1 MLLKSQ
7 LRLGEIMSE
16 FDTKSYLEKLDA
28 WWRAANYISAAQMY
42 LKDNPLLRRELVEND
57 LKVHPIGHWG
67 TVPGQNFIY
76 AHLNRAINKYDLD
89 MFYIEGPG
97 HGGQVMVSNSY
108 LDGSYTE
115 LNPNIEQ
122 TEDGFKQ
129 LCKIFSFPGGIAS
142 HAAPETPGSI
152 HEGGELGYA
161 LSHATGAILDNPD
174 VIAATV
180 IGDGEGETGPLMAG
194 WLSNTFINPVND
206 GAVLPIFYLNGGKI
220 HNPTIFERKTDEELS
235 QFFEGLGWKP
245 IFADVVELSED
256 HAAAHALFAEKLD
269 QAIQEIKTIQSEARQ
284 KPAEEAIQAK
294 FPVLVARI
302 PKGWTGPKAWEGTP
316 IEGGFRAHQVPIP
329 VDAHHMEHV
338 DSLLSWLQSYR
349 PEELFDENG
358 KIVDEIAAI
367 SPKGDRRMSMNPIT
381 NAGIVKAM
389 DTADW
394 KKFALDINVPGQIMA
409 QDMIEFGKYAAD
421 LVDANP
427 DNFRIFGPDET
438 KSNRLQEVFT
448 RTSRQWLGRRKP
460 DYDEAL
466 SPAGR
471 VIDSQLSEH
480 QAEGFLEGY
489 VLTGR
494 HGFFASYESFLR
506 VVDSMVT
513 QHFKWLR
520 KSKTHTTWR
529 KNYPALNLIA
539 ASTVFQQD
547 HNGYTHQDPG
557 ILTHLAEKTPEYIRE
572 YLPADTNSLLAVMDK
587 AFKAEDKINLIVTSK
602 HPRPQFYSI
611 AEAEEL
617 VAEGYKVID
626 WASNVSLNQEP
637 DVVFAAAGTEPN
649 LEALAAI
656 SILHKAFPELK
667 VRFVNVLD
675 ILKLRHPSQD
685 ARGLSDE
692 EFNKVFTTDKPVIFA
707 FHGYEDMIRD
717 IFFSRHNHNL
727 HTHGYRENGDITT
740 PFDMRVMSE
749 LDRFHLAQDAALAS
763 LGNKAQVFSD
773 EMNQM
778 VAYHKDYIREHGDDI
793 PEVQNW
799 KWENIK

>member
-1 MLLKSQ
+1 
-7 LRLGEIMSE
+7 MSE

-448 RTSRQWLGRRKP
+448 RTSRQWLCRRKP

-667 VRFVNVLD
+667 IRFVNVLD

-763 LGNKAQVFSD
+763 LGNKAQAFSD

>member
-1 MLLKSQ
+1 
-7 LRLGEIMSE
+7 MSE

-294 FPVLVARI
+294 FPILVARI

-667 VRFVNVLD
+667 IRFVNVLD

-763 LGNKAQVFSD
+763 LGNKAQAFSD

>member
-1 MLLKSQ
+1 M
-7 LRLGEIMSE
+7 MSE

-129 LCKIFSFPGGIAS
+129 LCKIFSFPCGIAS

-667 VRFVNVLD
+667 IRFVNVLD

-763 LGNKAQVFSD
+763 LGNKAQAFSD

>member
-1 MLLKSQ
+1 
-7 LRLGEIMSE
+7 MSE

-129 LCKIFSFPGGIAS
+129 LCKIFSFPCGIAS

-611 AEAEEL
+611 AEGEEL

-667 VRFVNVLD
+667 IRFVNVLD

-763 LGNKAQVFSD
+763 LGNKAQAFSD

>member
-1 MLLKSQ
+1 
-7 LRLGEIMSE
+7 MSE

-129 LCKIFSFPGGIAS
+129 LCKIFSFPCGIAS

-302 PKGWTGPKAWEGTP
+302 PKGWTGPKAWEGIP

-667 VRFVNVLD
+667 IRFVNVLD

-763 LGNKAQVFSD
+763 LGNKAQAFSD

>member
-1 MLLKSQ
+1 
-7 LRLGEIMSE
+7 MSE

-602 HPRPQFYSI
+602 HPRLQFYSI

-667 VRFVNVLD
+667 IRFVNVLD

-763 LGNKAQVFSD
+763 LGNKAQAFSD

>member
-1 MLLKSQ
+1 
-7 LRLGEIMSE
+7 MSE

-129 LCKIFSFPGGIAS
+129 LCKIFSFPCGIAS

-294 FPVLVARI
+294 FPVLAARI

-667 VRFVNVLD
+667 IRFVNVLD

-763 LGNKAQVFSD
+763 LGNKAQAFSD

>member
-1 MLLKSQ
+1 
-7 LRLGEIMSE
+7 MSE

-161 LSHATGAILDNPD
+161 LSHATGAILDNSD

-349 PEELFDENG
+349 PEELFDESG

-667 VRFVNVLD
+667 IRFVNVLD

-692 EFNKVFTTDKPVIFA
+692 EFDKVFTTDKPVIFA
-707 FHGYEDMIRD
+707 FHSYEDMIRD

-763 LGNKAQVFSD
+763 LGNEAQAFSD